1 MLFRC
6 FSPHEASASGS
17 RHWFDR
23 LGCVDS
29 TGDCMPA
36 YFESEFAKTTVR
48 GSIFSANIG
57 ELTKMARGILPRW
70 LLAMRATSWRVW
82 YDSHTWILEI
92 SSYEMR

>member
-6 FSPHEASASGS
+6 FSPHEGSTSGS

-23 LGCVDS
+23 LGCA
-29 TGDCMPA
+29 DCMPA

-57 ELTKMARGILPRW
+57 EITKMARGILPRW
-70 LLAMRATSWRVW
+70 LLAVRATSW
-82 YDSHTWILEI
+82 DHSHTWILEI